1 MNFQFAGHL
10 LSYNKAY
17 QFKGKAHFLNS
28 DEKKQTKKT
37 QSWVAV
43 YAWNCTLTHDLLR
56 EQDSLLYPLD
66 TTEKTMQI
74 KESELKTEEGHSADI
89 YPWRYMSAQCPHYV
103 RTTSQEG

>member
-1 MNFQFAGHL
+1 M
-10 LSYNKAY
+10 K
-17 QFKGKAHFLNS
+17 
-28 DEKKQTKKT
+28 KKQTKKT